1 MNAVLVTF
9 KTSATGDITMFGS
22 AAVPLLKMMGQSG
35 HVPGA
40 LMAEDI
46 APALEKL
53 KAALAEQPDAGATAP
68 ANEPASGPGVIAES
82 DTGHVNV
89 DDDETTHVALSK
101 RATPLIGL
109 LEAARDANANVLWSD

>member
-1 MNAVLVTF
+1 MLVTF

-35 HVPGA
+35 RVPGA

-46 APALEKL
+46 PAALEKL
-53 KAALAEQPDAGATAP
+53 KKALAEEPDAGAVAP
-68 ANEPASGPGVIAES
+68 ANAPDSGPGMISEG

-109 LEAARDANANVLWSD
+109 LEAARDANANVLWGE

>member
-1 MNAVLVTF
+1 MLVTF
-9 KTSATGDITMFGS
+9 KTTASGDITMFGS
-22 AAVPLLKMMGQSG
+22 AAVSLLKMMGQSG
-35 HVPGA
+35 NVPGA

-46 APALEKL
+46 PAALEKL
-53 KAALAEQPDAGATAP
+53 EKALAEESDGGAVAP
-68 ANEPASGPGVIAES
+68 AHEATSGPGLIAEG

-109 LEAARDANANVLWSD
+109 LEKARDAKTSVLWGE